1 MQVIR
6 LATLQKQLVD
16 MWWEAL
22 PKNDDGNTIFMNGEL
37 LSTERADVIREIIYV
52 IENQEKIEVNELGK

>member
-6 LATLQKQLVD
+6 LDPLRKQLAD
-16 MWWEAL
+16 MWWNAL
-22 PKNDDGNTIFMNGEL
+22 PKNDDGNTIFMDGEM
-37 LSTERADVIREIIYV
+37 LSTERADVIREIMKV